1 MSRTL
6 RITAAAA
13 ASTIALAGLP
23 SVAAA
28 VPSEKKPKGILKV
41 CVVGHDG
48 NKVRVTADE
57 KKFAKYP
64 RKDGCKDRNKRIGA
78 YTLRTILDP
87 ASTVEFDR
95 AVVQDPTGDSSG
107 SDETQPVSV
116 KVSAG
121 QTTTVNIFLTAIDP
135 DDD

>member
-6 RITAAAA
+6 RIGAAAA
-13 ASTIALAGLP
+13 ASTIALVGLP
-23 SVAAA
+23 TAAQA
-28 VPSEKKPKGILKV
+28 DHGEKKPRGVLTV
-41 CVVGHDG
+41 CVFGLDG
-48 NKVRVTADE
+48 NKVKVTADE

-64 RKDGCKDRNKRIGA
+64 KKDGCKERNKRIGV
-78 YTLRTILDP
+78 YTIRATP
-87 ASTVEFDR
+87 SPTGTVEFDR

-107 SDETQPVSV
+107 PDSTQPVSA

-121 QTTTVNIFLTAIDP
+121 NETVVNIFFTAIDP